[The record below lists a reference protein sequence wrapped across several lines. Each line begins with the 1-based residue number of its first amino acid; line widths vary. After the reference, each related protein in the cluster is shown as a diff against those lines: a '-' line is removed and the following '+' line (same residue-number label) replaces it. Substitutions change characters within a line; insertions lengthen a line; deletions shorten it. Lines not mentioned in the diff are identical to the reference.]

1 MARELAG
8 RPFLASCLAA
18 LLLTIGA
25 DVDAD
30 DAGDELLPLLQA
42 GGYNIF
48 WRHAHAGAGMDII
61 RYTTDET
68 ELRDCARQRDLDGR
82 GQGDARAVGAG
93 FREAAIPVGEV
104 LASPY
109 CRTMKSAHIA
119 FPEDRVRREDGIA
132 TVCQAPAGVMETNTV
147 RLRELLATPPPAGT
161 NRVLVSHNCNIRALA
176 RDLTERCARE
186 PEQGDAVVFGP
197 VAAAPGFEFVACL
210 PLARMRG
217 WARGG

>member
-1 MARELAG
+1 VLYLDLDR
-8 RPFLASCLAA
+8 FKNVND
-18 LLLTIGA
+18 LLGH
-25 DVDAD
+25 

-104 LASPY
+104 LATVGVPADCAPEVERGDSV
-109 CRTMKSAHIA
+109 RTAR
-119 FPEDRVRREDGIA
+119 P
-132 TVCQAPAGVMETNTV
+132 
-147 RLRELLATPPPAGT
+147 LAAASPPPP
-161 NRVLVSHNCNIRALA
+161 RVGGRNVANV
-176 RDLTERCARE
+176 E
-186 PEQGDAVVFGP
+186 PPFS
-197 VAAAPGFEFVACL
+197 
-210 PLARMRG
+210 M
-217 WARGG
+217 